1 MDKLFV
7 YGSLKPNEKNDFLL
21 NSINGTWRTA
31 FTYGF
36 IKKINF
42 GSKEI
47 YDALILD
54 NNGDRVEGY
63 LFYSY
68 ALKNL
73 WKKLD
78 IFEGSNYKR
87 CLTDININNK
97 QKVKSFVYL
106 LKNN

>member
-1 MDKLFV
+1 MERLFV
-7 YGSLKPNEKNDFLL
+7 YGSLKPNEKNNFLL
-21 NSINGTWRTA
+21 STINGTWRTA

-36 IKKINF
+36 VKKINL
-42 GSKEI
+42 GPKEI

-54 NNGDRVEGY
+54 NNGNRIEGY

-68 ALKNL
+68 ALNNL

-78 IFEGSNYKR
+78 TFEGKNYKR
-87 CLTDININNK
+87 QQADININNK
-97 QKVKSFVYL
+97 EKVKAFVYL

>member
-1 MDKLFV
+1 MDRLFV
-7 YGSLKPNEKNDFLL
+7 YGSLKPNEKNNFLL
-21 NSINGTWRTA
+21 SKINGTWRTA

-36 IKKINF
+36 VKKIYL
-42 GSKEI
+42 GPKEI

-54 NNGDRVEGY
+54 NNGDRIEGY

-87 CLTDININNK
+87 LETNININNK
-97 QKVKSFVYL
+97 HKVKAFVYL

>member
-1 MDKLFV
+1 MDRLFV
-7 YGSLKPNEKNDFLL
+7 YGSLKPNEKNNFLL
-21 NSINGTWRTA
+21 RAINGTWRTA

-36 IKKINF
+36 IKKISL
-42 GSKEI
+42 GQKEI

-54 NNGDRVEGY
+54 NKGYRIEGY

-68 ALKNL
+68 ALKTL

-78 IFEGSNYKR
+78 SFEGDNYKR
-87 CLTDININNK
+87 FQTDISINNK
-97 QKVKSFVYL
+97 QKVKAFVYL